1 MNGVESIELL
11 FGVELVQVF
20 VENDAYGWMIQ
31 DIRAKYKEQG
41 VDFPI
46 VNLRDDVRLSG
57 KQYQVLVNKEL
68 VFDGEIEEITE
79 KTMLEMIG
87 QVSVSF
93 CDYYNKYVDNA
104 Q

>member
-11 FGVELVQVF
+11 FGVELVQIF
-20 VENDAYGWMIQ
+20 AENDAYCCMVQ
-31 DIRAKYKEQG
+31 DIREKYKEQG

-46 VNLRDDVRLSG
+46 VNLRDDLRLSE
-57 KQYQVLVNKEL
+57 KQYQVLIDKKL

-79 KTMLEMIG
+79 KTMWEMIN
-87 QVSVSF
+87 QVSASF
-93 CDYYNKYVDNA
+93 CDYYNQYVENA

>member
-11 FGVELVQVF
+11 FGVELVQIF
-20 VENDAYGWMIQ
+20 AENDAYCYMAQ
-31 DIRAKYKEQG
+31 DIREKYKEQG

-46 VNLRDDVRLSG
+46 VNLRDDLRLSE
-57 KQYQVLVNKEL
+57 KQYQILINKEL

-79 KTMLEMIG
+79 KTMWEMIN

-93 CDYYNKYVDNA
+93 CDYYNQYVDNA

>member
-1 MNGVESIELL
+1 MNGVESIELI
-11 FGVELVQVF
+11 FGVELVPIF
-20 VENDAYGWMIQ
+20 AENDAYGWMIQ

-87 QVSVSF
+87 QVSFSF
-93 CDYYNKYVDNA
+93 CDYYNQHFDNE